1 MILLLAAL
9 TADFTG
15 TWQTTYGEMILEQN
29 GSAIIE
35 FYYLNRIL
43 ENGDTPE
50 EAAEALLNHIA
61 FAGSHGT
68 PCMEGAGFQIR
79 TP

>member
-1 MILLLAAL
+1 MMIPAPAELVS
-9 TADFTG
+9 G
-15 TWQTTYGEMILEQN
+15 TLQTVCGEMILEQD

-50 EAAEALLNHIA
+50 EAAEALLNDIA
-61 FAGSHGT
+61 FAGSPGY
-68 PCMEGAGFQIR
+68 P
-79 TP
+79 